1 MDLKNIKGRRTQAV
15 FHLFELSLIRSS
27 VMSIFVAFLSVVA
40 KCEVNLRRRFVDLS
54 LEFELFVELVLRVK
68 DEASQKLLLLL
79 VFLKINF

>member
-1 MDLKNIKGRRTQAV
+1 M
-15 FHLFELSLIRSS
+15 S
-27 VMSIFVAFLSVVA
+27 VFVAFLSVVA
-40 KCEVNLRRRFVDLS
+40 KCEVNFRRRFVDLS

>member
-1 MDLKNIKGRRTQAV
+1 
-15 FHLFELSLIRSS
+15 
-27 VMSIFVAFLSVVA
+27 MSIFVAFLSVVA